1 MKHLKWLAFV
11 LLITMAFGC
20 QQKPVTILCIGDSIT
35 EGSGLKQFSRRAYP
49 AVLDSMLGPGY
60 RVVNLGRGG
69 ATMLKSGDLPYW
81 NTQDFLNLFDYQ
93 ADIVIVMLG
102 TNDTKP
108 HNWNEGEFAKDFQA
122 MIDTLHTLQGNPE
135 IFVCKPVPVFK
146 DVWGINDSTMVNGV
160 LPVVEKLAATNNHT
174 LIDLYTGMAGAGIH
188 FPDGVHPDE
197 AGARMMAGIVA
208 RSIKE

>member
-1 MKHLKWLAFV
+1 MKQLKWFAFV
-11 LLITMAFGC
+11 LLIAMAVGC
-20 QQKPVTILCIGDSIT
+20 EQKPVTILCIGDSIT

-49 AVLDSMLGPGY
+49 AVLDSILGPGY
-60 RVVNLGRGG
+60 NVVNLGRGG

-81 NTQDFLNLFDYQ
+81 NTQDFLNLFGYK
-93 ADIVIVMLG
+93 ADIVVMMLG

-108 HNWNEGEFAKDFQA
+108 HNWNEDEFAVDYQA
-122 MIDTLHTLQGNPE
+122 MIDTLSTLQGSPE
-135 IFVCKPVPVFK
+135 IFVCKPVPVYK
-146 DVWGINDSTMVNGV
+146 DVWGINDSTMVHGV
-160 LPVVEKLAATNNHT
+160 LPLVEKLAATNNLT
-174 LIDLYTGMAGAGIH
+174 MIDLYTGMAGAGVY